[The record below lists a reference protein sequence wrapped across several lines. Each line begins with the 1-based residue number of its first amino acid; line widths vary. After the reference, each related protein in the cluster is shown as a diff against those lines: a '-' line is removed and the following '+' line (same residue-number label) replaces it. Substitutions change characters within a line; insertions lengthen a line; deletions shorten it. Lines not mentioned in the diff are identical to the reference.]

1 MTPELDRLL
10 DDPTD
15 DLGHHRLE
23 ELRHRRRSLQA
34 WESAVSLTRRVAQ
47 GRLDILG
54 YELAARSGAEPGENR
69 RLLFDLP
76 DILAEAPGGGGG
88 GRAVAVGEPGLE
100 ADALTGV
107 LDAEVPPSLLYALD
121 DVPADQL
128 TGLFDRVRAFEQR
141 LSATRRALH
150 ERIDLLQG
158 EIGRRYRDGEATVE
172 SLLG

>member
-10 DDPTD
+10 DDPSD
-15 DLGHHRLE
+15 DLRHHPLE
-23 ELRHRRRSLQA
+23 ELRQRRRSLQV

-47 GRLDILG
+47 GRLDIIG
-54 YELAARSGAEPGENR
+54 YELAARSGAEPVEAR

-88 GRAVAVGEPGLE
+88 RAVAVGEPGPE
-100 ADALTGV
+100 ADALTAV

-128 TGLFDRVRAFEQR
+128 TGLFDRLRRFEQR
-141 LSATRRALH
+141 LSTTRRALH